1 MDINVIRGLA
11 TVSAFIAFL
20 AVCYWAFSKKNQK
33 KFDEAAQLPFADEDD
48 INVPK
53 EEIKKDE

>member
-20 AVCYWAFSKKNQK
+20 AVCYWAYSKKNKQ

-48 INVPK
+48 INDPQ
-53 EEIKKDE
+53 EELKKDE